1 MPYLQ
6 PTVRQLQPLG
16 RRHHSASVLPEE
28 ADAHVRVAD
37 TVSPNAKT
45 IAARRRRWWHRVPAR
60 AALPS

>member
-1 MPYLQ
+1 
-6 PTVRQLQPLG
+6 VRQLQPLG
-16 RRHHSASVLPEE
+16 RQHLSSPVLPEE
-28 ADAHVRVAD
+28 ADAQVRSAD